1 MWDAQFLMRAVPAMG
16 LPNAEP
22 LRRRMR
28 VRFGAVWMLTAKAV
42 GLATMVNR
50 IFDSLRIV
58 TAEKLQ
64 LIRPR

>member
-16 LPNAEP
+16 LPDAEP

-28 VRFGAVWMLTAKAV
+28 VRFGGVWMLTAKAV

-50 IFDSLRIV
+50 I
-58 TAEKLQ
+58 
-64 LIRPR
+64 LIPYESSNRKNFN